1 MSSNFYSSGNSAK
14 QVSSSGLGAGTSSSS
29 VAPAKVAAGNFGG
42 NTSLL
47 RREEK
52 QTYVNHG
59 R

>member
-14 QVSSSGLGAGTSSSS
+14 QVSSSGLGAGTSSS